1 MSRSDKLEIQPTIVE
16 NQAVN
21 LTDFESI
28 NSKSTALSLEIGV
41 DFLRAYLACDEPIR
55 GVVLDMLE
63 ILSDDDADSDD
74 RNMAL
79 TTLGE
84 ALFPSRRSGTL
95 GIDLAASEKEEAER
109 DPEMKRFTEEM
120 DAEEASF
127 ATNLASLMNQ
137 RGLTQKELAQRIGVG
152 QSAISNMLSRECR
165 PQRRTILRLA
175 EALGVEPA
183 RLWPAW

>member
-1 MSRSDKLEIQPTIVE
+1 M
-16 NQAVN
+16 N

-55 GVVLDMLE
+55 GVVRDMLE
-63 ILSDDDADSDD
+63 ILSDDEADSDD

-79 TTLGE
+79 ITLGE
-84 ALFPSRRSGTL
+84 ALFPSRRSGAMD
-95 GIDLAASEKEEAER
+95 IDLARSEKEDAER
-109 DPEMKRFTEEM
+109 DPEMKRITEEM
-120 DAEEASF
+120 DSEEATF
-127 ATNLASLMNQ
+127 ATNLAALMNQ

-152 QSAISNMLSRECR
+152 QSAISNMLARECR

-175 EALGVEPA
+175 EALDVDPE
-183 RLWPAW
+183 RLWPVC